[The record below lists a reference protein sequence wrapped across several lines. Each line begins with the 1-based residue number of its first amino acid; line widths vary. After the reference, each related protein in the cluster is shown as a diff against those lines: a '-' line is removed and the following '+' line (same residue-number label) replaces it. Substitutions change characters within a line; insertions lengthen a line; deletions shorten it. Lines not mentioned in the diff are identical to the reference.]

1 MKILA
6 EISEASLGLGEAEK
20 LGEHYELRKSARAIL
35 LNEQGKMAT
44 QYLQTYTF
52 HKLPGGGVE
61 PGESLEE
68 AVLREVKEE
77 VGCDAKIN
85 DLLGVVIEYRTG
97 KYNMIQISYA
107 FSATVVGE
115 VGTPHLEE
123 GEKEEGQIT
132 LWLPP
137 AMVLEKM
144 KTDQAKKHE
153 GHFILKREMAFLEE
167 YLRIIG

>member
-6 EISEASLGLGEAEK
+6 EINEAGLGLGGTEK

-35 LNEQGKMAT
+35 LNDKGEMAT

-61 PGESLEE
+61 QGESLEE
-68 AVLREVKEE
+68 AVLREIKEE

-85 DLLGVVIEYRTG
+85 SLIGVVIEYRTG
-97 KYNMIQISYA
+97 EYNMIQISYA
-107 FSATVVGE
+107 FSATVVGDI
-115 VGTPHLEE
+115 GTPKLED

-137 AMVLEKM
+137 TVALANM
-144 KTDQAKKHE
+144 KNDQAKKRE
-153 GHFILKREMAFLEE
+153 GYFILKREIAFLEE
-167 YLRIIG
+167 YLKET